1 MEQNAIYAGT
11 GRWSTRQLP
20 RGGQMDETPSAQERV
35 VVHPK
40 FLQMCGANCASKMSP
55 VVRCE
60 WCIQICQDV
69 RCEWCGSSLPG
80 GRPLKATDHQLSMDV
95 AAKLLSDLRP
105 IQSCFFVLATRTA
118 NERTTTYL
126 ALDPGP

>member
-1 MEQNAIYAGT
+1 MVTPYISIAVGAHSLPATSNCT
-11 GRWSTRQLP
+11 QL
-20 RGGQMDETPSAQERV
+20 ARV
-35 VVHPK
+35 YS
-40 FLQMCGANCASKMSP
+40 QMCGANGASKMSP
-55 VVRCE
+55 DVRCE

-69 RCEWCGSSLPG
+69 RCEWCGYSLPG

-118 NERTTTYL
+118 SERTTT
-126 ALDPGP
+126 